1 MRVVL
6 HHPWATRLV
15 RSLPH
20 RKEYRSLFS
29 RRVGRKAFV
38 LGASFVATSQL
49 RCYASVTLRD
59 SPFVYVGDYA
69 KAKVSVSGQTC
80 EDEDVMARASA
91 TKPAAKTLKKAVTPV
106 EKKATAPL
114 AKKAATPVAKAAA
127 PTPLKPIKDSFTKA
141 SLTVHLAERA
151 GVEPKAAKAL
161 MAALKETVLALVHK
175 KGAKE
180 FTLPGLLKVVAQD
193 VPAKKKRFG
202 KDPFT
207 GEDKW
212 FAAKPASVRLK
223 VRPLKKL
230 KDAAL

>member
-1 MRVVL
+1 M
-6 HHPWATRLV
+6 AT
-15 RSLPH
+15 
-20 RKEYRSLFS
+20 
-29 RRVGRKAFV
+29 
-38 LGASFVATSQL
+38 T
-49 RCYASVTLRD
+49 
-59 SPFVYVGDYA
+59 
-69 KAKVSVSGQTC
+69 
-80 EDEDVMARASA
+80 SA
-91 TKPAAKTLKKAVTPV
+91 TKAAAKPAAKKAVTPV
-106 EKKATAPL
+106 AKTAKAPTV
-114 AKKAATPVAKAAA
+114 KKAAA
-127 PTPLKPIKDSFTKA
+127 PVTKKAVAATPLKPIKDSFTKS
-141 SLTVHLAERA
+141 SLTIHLAERA

-161 MAALKETVLALVHK
+161 MAALEETVLASIHK